1 MERRTYLR
9 SLGVAGVAGLAGC
22 LDTVEQ
28 ALSDDHDGDGILPPP
43 DRPTGASY
51 PEYGDEFPSFSLPD
65 PIAETTV
72 SLEDFV
78 GEKPFL
84 LTYFFTTCP
93 DGACPALLLRLRW
106 IQEDAAE
113 RGYEDD
119 IALLAFTFDPERD
132 TPDVLREYAAERSID
147 YEADNWHF
155 LRPETYE
162 EAESVMTETFNL
174 PLQRVEDEEDREEQ
188 NESEENDSHD
198 ETEDHEEASEHDEHD
213 HGEYTFTHN
222 NLITLV
228 NEDGVVER
236 AYPSAVQS
244 ERAVDNEQIVEDT
257 RTVVG
262 VE

>member
-9 SLGVAGVAGLAGC
+9 ALGVAGIAGTAGC
-22 LDTVEQ
+22 LDTVDQ
-28 ALSDDHDGDGILPPP
+28 ALSGGHDGDGILPPP
-43 DRPTGASY
+43 DHPTGASY
-51 PEYGDEFPSFSLPD
+51 PEYGEEFPSFSLPD

-113 RGYEDD
+113 HGYEDD

-132 TPDVLREYAAERSID
+132 TPEVLRKYAGERSID

-155 LRPETYE
+155 LRPETYD
-162 EAESVMTETFNL
+162 EAEEVMTETFNL
-174 PLQRVEDEEDREEQ
+174 PLRRVEDEDEAGG
-188 NESEENDSHD
+188 NESHD
-198 ETEDHEEASEHDEHD
+198 ETGDHEDESDHNEHD